1 MSLEKVTRLRQLLSE
16 ATPAE
21 ARPPRISNHERRQLA
36 HADSIHA
43 QKSASATTPTSR
55 GIIIRRINQIA
66 SWYGW
71 EHEIQRSLDAKRT
84 SFLSA
89 LNDKDLEAVLARLN
103 QLEDC
108 VQNGLGPP
116 DAPPAS

>member
-21 ARPPRISNHERRQLA
+21 AISRFSTHNRCHPGRSA
-36 HADSIHA
+36 PFHAS
-43 QKSASATTPTSR
+43 KSASTQSWR
-55 GIIIRRINQIA
+55 GVIIRRINQIA

-71 EHEIQRSLDAKRT
+71 ECEIQRSLDAMEAP
-84 SFLSA
+84 FLSA
-89 LNDKDLEAVLARLN
+89 LNDQDLETVLNRLH